1 MTFPLPLPMSLQL
14 TRTQLTSI
22 ADAFGFPHVSPAELL
37 PVGGGY
43 SGAGIWKWE
52 SHNPPYALRRWPQNT
67 LPKSR
72 LLGLHRLLR
81 WWGDNGFPEFAIPL
95 PTTDG
100 STLLQLDSHLWQM
113 EPWMPGRADFH
124 AHPSEDRLKSAMH
137 WLARLHLATPR
148 FLPDP
153 AAREWFQ
160 SFPASPSPAVSERL
174 SLIHSWNPER
184 IAAHRSQIPRI
195 PDQRFH
201 TPLLGFLD
209 QFPRHAPGIATEL
222 QLATRLS
229 VPLFPSLR
237 DLWHDHLLFTG
248 EQLSAVIDPAHCRT
262 ESAPSDLSRLLG
274 SLFPLEKNSWDR
286 ALEFYTSLRPL
297 TPDEY
302 QLLEVLDR
310 SQILLSGLHW
320 VERLTTDSPLPS
332 DPTSLANRLETLH
345 KRLDTL

>member
-1 MTFPLPLPMSLQL
+1 
-14 TRTQLTSI
+14 
-22 ADAFGFPHVSPAELL
+22 
-37 PVGGGY
+37 
-43 SGAGIWKWE
+43 
-52 SHNPPYALRRWPQNT
+52 
-67 LPKSR
+67 
-72 LLGLHRLLR
+72 
-81 WWGDNGFPEFAIPL
+81 
-95 PTTDG
+95 
-100 STLLQLDSHLWQM
+100 M

-209 QFPRHAPGIATEL
+209 QYPRHAPGIATEL